1 MVLIKKET
9 HEDNAFSIISN
20 FLDLLFLINLFHP
33 SLPHYKKKKKE
44 KRKTKD
50 EIF

>member
-20 FLDLLFLINLFHP
+20 FLDLLFLINLFYP
-33 SLPHYKKKKKE
+33 SLPHYKKKERKK
-44 KRKTKD
+44 KNKG
-50 EIF
+50 